1 MESPGSPEHIVLV
14 MQAQLLGAGTGGPS
28 ELLLFSPLK
37 RRQVELSVE
46 IELLREDTAY
56 HEQIV
61 HWGTLFHPSP
71 TRKACGTLPLFS
83 V

>member
-1 MESPGSPEHIVLV
+1 
-14 MQAQLLGAGTGGPS
+14 
-28 ELLLFSPLK
+28 
-37 RRQVELSVE
+37 VE